1 MPFKQQVSDLLDDA
15 ASFKAQLEMYRERT
29 RIEMKDWASNQTA
42 VSKQTSESC
51 SYKGVLVETI
61 SEQRETY
68 YECDCV
74 HGFYEADC
82 SIDREHFEAI

>member
-1 MPFKQQVSDLLDDA
+1 MEDS
-15 ASFKAQLEMYRERT
+15 ASFKAKLEIYREIT
-29 RIEMKDWASNQTA
+29 RMEMKDWANKTEGGKKMA
-42 VSKQTSESC
+42 ETCGYRGILK
-51 SYKGVLVETI
+51 ETI